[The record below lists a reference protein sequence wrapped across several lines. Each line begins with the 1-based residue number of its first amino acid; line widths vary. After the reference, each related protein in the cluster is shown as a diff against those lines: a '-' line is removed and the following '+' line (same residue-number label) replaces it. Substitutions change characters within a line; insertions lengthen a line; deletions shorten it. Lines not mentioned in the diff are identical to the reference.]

1 MHLPERGVEVNE
13 PYTPVVKTTV
23 AAYLDADELDMLE
36 TLRKRKGVVWSRE
49 NMMVKCLRAEYER
62 QMALPMPAD
71 PTEPENVEA
80 PGLGHAPYSHF
91 RYGRPVPD
99 DYRVFDKE
107 RLERAMAASGR
118 WGSPNL
124 HQFGIEMPRTPLEQA
139 QQQQKIEAQAEAAL
153 EALHDVVDAVVELS
167 DGPVTVTA
175 EAPIVGGSTYRMT
188 ATIEFGVKPV
198 FES

>member
-1 MHLPERGVEVNE
+1 VNE

-23 AAYLDADELDMLE
+23 AAYLDAEELDMLE

-49 NMMVKCLRAEYER
+49 NMMIKCLRAEYER

-80 PGLGHAPYSHF
+80 PRLGHAPFRNF
-91 RYGRPVPD
+91 RYERQTPD
-99 DYRVFDKE
+99 E
-107 RLERAMAASGR
+107 SITAAGG
-118 WGSPNL
+118 WCGPNVGYL
-124 HQFGIEMPRTPLEQA
+124 GVELPRTP
-139 QQQQKIEAQAEAAL
+139 QQQQQEKIEAQAAATL